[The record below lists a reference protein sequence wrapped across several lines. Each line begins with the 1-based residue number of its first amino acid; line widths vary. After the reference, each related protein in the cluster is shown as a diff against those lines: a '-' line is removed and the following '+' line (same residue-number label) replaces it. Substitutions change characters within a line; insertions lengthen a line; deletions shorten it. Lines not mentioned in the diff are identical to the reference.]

1 MPVEIIPTIK
11 MSENNT
17 TDQGAPADTSISA
30 TVNAAA
36 HAYEVAMVENTVN
49 PTPVA
54 AAQIYQQQ
62 QSSGDGSGDVV
73 MSDRV
78 PSRHDVRLSIP
89 ASACLVCFSRL
100 IVNHSPQLSSPAQLP
115 APIVQPLIEPV
126 HLCATPMAPM

>member
-17 TDQGAPADTSISA
+17 TDQGAPADTSASA

-36 HAYEVAMVENTVN
+36 HAYQVAMEENTVN

-62 QSSGDGSGDVV
+62 QQQSSGDGSGDVI

-78 PSRHDVRLSIP
+78 PSRHDVRPSIYLL
-89 ASACLVCFSRL
+89 LV
-100 IVNHSPQLSSPAQLP
+100 PG
-115 APIVQPLIEPV
+115 
-126 HLCATPMAPM
+126 